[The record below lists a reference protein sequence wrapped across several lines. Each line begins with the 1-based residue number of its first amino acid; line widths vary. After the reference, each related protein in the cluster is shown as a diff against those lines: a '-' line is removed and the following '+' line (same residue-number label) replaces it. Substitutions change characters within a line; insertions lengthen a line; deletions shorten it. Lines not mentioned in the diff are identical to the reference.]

1 MPLLA
6 DLLLSKLRSTIICID
21 GMNKKKAIPIVLTHP
36 VASVE
41 QQLEQLQS
49 WYRTV
54 EGAYV
59 LAELRQLV
67 TAMTED
73 VFGYYALELGLMV
86 EDCHLLSESRIGT
99 QIKLSTN
106 PYSTVADSITKAEAL
121 PIGFNEIDLV
131 VGCHVLD
138 YAHSPHH
145 VLREIER
152 VLVPEGHCVLISFN
166 PWSLRGLGQAWNY
179 LRRVPDR
186 PAMYTKRRI
195 RDWFGVLG
203 FEMLETHTL
212 GFRPALSSDNFF
224 KHLAWIDRLGQKYQL
239 PLGSVQ
245 IIHVRKQ
252 VSRLIPIKPMVRP
265 AKKRLSPGMAV
276 NTTSTHYISPV
287 NKRSKV

>member
-1 MPLLA
+1 
-6 DLLLSKLRSTIICID
+6 
-21 GMNKKKAIPIVLTHP
+21 MNKKKATPVVLIHP

-41 QQLEQLQS
+41 QQISQLQS
-49 WYRTV
+49 WYSTV

-59 LAELRQLV
+59 LAELQKLV
-67 TAMTED
+67 TSLTED

-86 EDCHLLSESRIGT
+86 EHCDLLCDSRIST
-99 QIKLSTN
+99 HIKLSTN
-106 PYSTVADSITKAEAL
+106 PHATLADTITKAEFL
-121 PIGFNEIDLV
+121 PIGFNEVDLV

-152 VLVPEGHCVLISFN
+152 VLVPEGHCILIGFN
-166 PWSLRGLGQAWNY
+166 PWSWRGLGQTWNY

-203 FEMLETHTL
+203 FEMLETYTL
-212 GFRPALSSDNFF
+212 GFRPALGSDSIF
-224 KHLAWIDRLGQKYQL
+224 KHLAWIDHLGQRYQL

-252 VSRLIPIKPMVRP
+252 VSRLIPIKPATRP
-265 AKKRLSPGMAV
+265 AKKRLSPSMAV
-276 NTTSTHYISPV
+276 NNTSTHYISPV
-287 NKRSKV
+287 KKRNKV

>member
-1 MPLLA
+1 
-6 DLLLSKLRSTIICID
+6 
-21 GMNKKKAIPIVLTHP
+21 MNKKKATPVVLTHP

-41 QQLEQLQS
+41 QQIDQLQS
-49 WYRTV
+49 WYGTV
-54 EGAYV
+54 EGTYV
-59 LAELRQLV
+59 LTELRQLV
-67 TAMTED
+67 TTMTED

-86 EDCHLLSESRIGT
+86 EHCNLLDASRIST
-99 QIKLSTN
+99 HIKLSTN
-106 PYSTVADSITKAEAL
+106 PHSNLADTITKAEAL

-203 FEMLETHTL
+203 FEMLGSYTL
-212 GFRPALSSDNFF
+212 GFRPAIGRDNVF
-224 KHLAWIDRLGQKYQL
+224 KHLAWIDHLGRKYQL
-239 PLGSVQ
+239 PFGSVQ

-252 VSRLIPIKPMVRP
+252 VSRLIPIKPLIRP
-265 AKKRLSPGMAV
+265 TQKRLSPSMAV
-276 NTTSTHYISPV
+276 NTTSTHHYAGSEK
-287 NKRSKV
+287 KRIEA

>member
-1 MPLLA
+1 
-6 DLLLSKLRSTIICID
+6 
-21 GMNKKKAIPIVLTHP
+21 MNKKKATPVVLTHP

-41 QQLEQLQS
+41 QQIDKLQG
-49 WYRTV
+49 WYSTV

-67 TAMTED
+67 TTMTEE

-86 EDCHLLSESRIGT
+86 EHCNLLCDSRIST
-99 QIKLSTN
+99 HIKLSTN
-106 PYSTVADSITKAEAL
+106 PYSTIADTITKAEAL

-166 PWSLRGLGQAWNY
+166 PWSLRGLGQTWNY

-195 RDWFGVLG
+195 RDWFEVLG
-203 FEMLETHTL
+203 FEMLETYTL
-212 GFRPALSSDNFF
+212 GFRPALKSDRVF
-224 KHLAWIDRLGQKYQL
+224 KHLEWVDRLGQKYQL
-239 PLGSVQ
+239 PFGSVQ
-245 IIHVRKQ
+245 VIHVRKQ
-252 VSRLIPIKPMVRP
+252 VSRLIPLKPKVR
-265 AKKRLSPGMAV
+265 ATKTRLRPEIAI
-276 NTTSTHYISPV
+276 NTTSTQSTNYATPMK
-287 NKRSKV
+287 KRTQA